1 MSKEGVTV
9 AYPEW
14 QHFYTIRCDGSVE
27 VLRCRYDAPDKAT
40 LVEIWGR
47 VEMQTSSEEEKVR

>member
-27 VLRCRYDAPDKAT
+27 VLRCRYDAPGKAAF
-40 LVEIWGR
+40 VGAWAR
-47 VEMQTSSEEEKVR
+47 VEMQAVSEEEKVR